1 MLSCGYIQSGI
12 DLCPGGKRQHF
23 EEEGSITW
31 LQLQALLPH
40 VVSFFH
46 TDIDDRSWN
55 LAVFIF
61 FPSFCLGTDVI
72 TKSLPTLL
80 GSLTSCHVL
89 ERVSA
94 AK

>member
-1 MLSCGYIQSGI
+1 MSA
-12 DLCPGGKRQHF
+12 R
-23 EEEGSITW
+23 SIVW

-55 LAVFIF
+55 QAVFIF
-61 FPSFCLGTDVI
+61 FLSFCLGTDVI
-72 TKSLPTLL
+72 TKFKPSLL
-80 GSLTSCHVL
+80 GSLTRCDVL
-89 ERVSA
+89 ETVSA